1 MKTHLSHMTP
11 EEKLAHQDRLNR
23 LRQRK
28 FYEIHGDRVR
38 KERMIKYH
46 ENKKR
51 KEQTPEPEPTP
62 EPIPEPEKNEIDK
75 ITDFLNKQDLT
86 AGTRKT
92 RIDDTKRF
100 LWKLTTCT
108 ELIECLKNPEKILN
122 ELKTAKK
129 TNGTDYS
136 DNTLK
141 IGIQTILYLIDN
153 YPPLRVITKDTKDKY
168 LEFYEIM
175 KVKNQMKVE
184 NEKENDEVFNFDV
197 MLRKVKKRYKEN
209 SVEYL
214 LMLLY
219 NEFTVRD
226 NFSKLIIKDL
236 SVDDDPETKKRNI
249 FIYDSQN
256 EDLINPVIE
265 INDYKTVSKY
275 GTLKFELKKK
285 TKLRFLILDYIEK
298 KRLKHGDGVFGK
310 SASLNKMV
318 SRILSSVGIDTKNG
332 INALRQSKITTEF
345 NKKKISAKE
354 RLELSKRMGHSPIT
368 QVNYLRN
375 LKK

>member
-11 EEKLAHQDRLNR
+11 EQKLAHQDNLNR
-23 LRQRK
+23 LRQRR
-28 FYEIHGDRVR
+28 FYEKNGDRVR
-38 KERMIKYH
+38 AERMVKYH
-46 ENKKR
+46 ENKK
-51 KEQTPEPEPTP
+51 KQTPEPEPTP
-62 EPIPEPEKNEIDK
+62 EPETEKTEIDK

-100 LWKLTTCT
+100 LGKLTSCT
-108 ELIECLKNPEKILN
+108 ELIECLQDPEKILK
-122 ELKTAKK
+122 ELKQAKK
-129 TNGTDYS
+129 SNGTTYS

-153 YPPLRVITKDTKDKY
+153 YPPLKIITKDIKDKY
-168 LEFYEIM
+168 LEFYEVM

-184 NEKENDEVFNFDV
+184 NEKDTDEVFNFDD
-197 MLRKVKKRYKEN
+197 MLRKVKKKYKEN

-214 LMLLY
+214 LMSLY
-219 NEFTVRD
+219 NDFTVRD

-236 SVDDDPETKKRNI
+236 SVNDDPETTKRNI

-265 INDYKTVSKY
+265 ISNYKTVSKY

-285 TKLRFLILDYIEK
+285 TKLRYLILDYIEK
-298 KRLKHGDGVFGK
+298 KRLKHGDGIFGK

-318 SRILSSVGIDTKNG
+318 VKILSSIGVDTKNG

-354 RLELSKRMGHSPIT
+354 RLELSKRMGHSPVT

-375 LKK
+375 LRK

>member
-1 MKTHLSHMTP
+1 MPPYPKLTNMTP

-23 LRQRK
+23 LRQRR
-28 FYEIHGDRVR
+28 FYEKNGDRVR
-38 KERMIKYH
+38 ADRMKKYH
-46 ENKKR
+46 ENKK
-51 KEQTPEPEPTP
+51 KQTPKEPEP
-62 EPIPEPEKNEIDK
+62 IQDPEKTEIDK

-100 LWKLTTCT
+100 LGKLTSCT
-108 ELIECLKNPEKILN
+108 ELIECLQDPDKILN
-122 ELKTAKK
+122 ELKQAKK
-129 TNGTDYS
+129 SNGTTYS

-153 YPPLRVITKDTKDKY
+153 YPPLKIITKDIKDKY
-168 LEFYEIM
+168 LEFYEVM

-184 NEKENDEVFNFDV
+184 NEKDTDEVFNFDD
-197 MLRKVKKRYKEN
+197 MLRKVKKKYKEN

-219 NEFTVRD
+219 HEFTVRD

-236 SVDDDPETKKRNI
+236 SVNDDPETTKRNI
-249 FIYDSQN
+249 FIYDSEN

-265 INDYKTVSKY
+265 ISNYKTVSKY

-285 TKLRFLILDYIEK
+285 TKLRYLILDYIEK
-298 KRLKHGDGVFGK
+298 KRLKHGDGIFGK

-318 SRILSSVGIDTKNG
+318 VKILSSVGINTKNG

-345 NKKKISAKE
+345 NKKKITAKE
-354 RLELSKRMGHSPIT
+354 RLELSKRMGHSPVT

>member
-1 MKTHLSHMTP
+1 MKTHLSNLTP
-11 EEKLAHQDRLNR
+11 EQKLAHQDNLNR
-23 LRQRK
+23 LRQRR
-28 FYEIHGDRVR
+28 FYEKNGDRVR
-38 KERMIKYH
+38 KERMVKYH

-51 KEQTPEPEPTP
+51 REQTPKDPEPEP
-62 EPIPEPEKNEIDK
+62 EPESEKTEIDK

-100 LWKLTTCT
+100 LGKLTSCT
-108 ELIECLKNPEKILN
+108 ELIECLKDPEEILK
-122 ELKTAKK
+122 ELKQAKK
-129 TNGTDYS
+129 SNGTNYS

-153 YPPLRVITKDTKDKY
+153 YPPLKIITKDIKDKY
-168 LEFYEIM
+168 LEFYEVM

-184 NEKENDEVFNFDV
+184 NEKDTDEVFNFDD
-197 MLRKVKKRYKEN
+197 MLRKVKKKYKEN

-219 NEFTVRD
+219 HEFTVRD

-236 SVDDDPETKKRNI
+236 SVNDDPETTKRNI

-265 INDYKTVSKY
+265 ISNYKTVSKY

-285 TKLRFLILDYIEK
+285 TKLRYLILDYIEK
-298 KRLKHGDGVFGK
+298 KRLKHGNGIFGK

-318 SRILSSVGIDTKNG
+318 SKILSSVGINTKNG

-345 NKKKISAKE
+345 NKKKITAKE
-354 RLELSKRMGHSPIT
+354 RLELSKRMGHSPVT

>member
-1 MKTHLSHMTP
+1 MKTHLSNLTP

-23 LRQRK
+23 LRQRR
-28 FYEIHGDRVR
+28 FYEKNGDRVR
-38 KERMIKYH
+38 AERMVKYH

-51 KEQTPEPEPTP
+51 QKQTPKEPEPEP
-62 EPIPEPEKNEIDK
+62 EPDPEKTEIDK

-100 LWKLTTCT
+100 LGKLTSCT
-108 ELIECLKNPEKILN
+108 ELIECLQDPDKILN
-122 ELKTAKK
+122 ELKQAKK
-129 TNGTDYS
+129 TNGTNYS

-153 YPPLRVITKDTKDKY
+153 YPPLKVITKETKNKY
-168 LEFYEIM
+168 LEFYEVM

-184 NEKENDEVFNFDV
+184 GEKDTDEVFNFDD
-197 MLRKVKKRYKEN
+197 MLRKVKKKYKEN

-219 NEFTVRD
+219 HEFTVRD

-236 SVDDDPETKKRNI
+236 SVNDDPETTKRNI
-249 FIYDSQN
+249 FIYDSEN

-265 INDYKTVSKY
+265 ISNYKTVSKY

-285 TKLRFLILDYIEK
+285 TKLRYLILDYIEK
-298 KRLKHGDGVFGK
+298 KRLKHGDGIFGK

-318 SRILSSVGIDTKNG
+318 VKILSSVGINTKNG

-345 NKKKISAKE
+345 NKKKITAKE
-354 RLELSKRMGHSPIT
+354 RLELSKRMGHSPVT

>member
-11 EEKLAHQDRLNR
+11 EQKLAHQDNLNR
-23 LRQRK
+23 LRQRR
-28 FYEIHGDRVR
+28 FYEKNGDRVR
-38 KERMIKYH
+38 AERMVKYH
-46 ENKKR
+46 ENKKKQTP
-51 KEQTPEPEPTP
+51 KEPEPEP
-62 EPIPEPEKNEIDK
+62 ESESEKTEIDK

-100 LWKLTTCT
+100 LGKLTTCT
-108 ELIECLKNPEKILN
+108 ELIECLQDPDKILT
-122 ELKTAKK
+122 ELKQAKK
-129 TNGTDYS
+129 GNGTNYS

-141 IGIQTILYLIDN
+141 IGIQTILYLIDT
-153 YPPLRVITKDTKDKY
+153 YPPLKVITKDTKDKY
-168 LEFYEIM
+168 LEFYEVM
-175 KVKNQMKVE
+175 KVKNQMRVE
-184 NEKENDEVFNFDV
+184 GEKDTDEVFNFDD
-197 MLRKVKKRYKEN
+197 MLRKVKKKYKEN

-226 NFSKLIIKDL
+226 NFSRLIIKDL
-236 SVDDDPETKKRNI
+236 SVNDDPETTKRNL
-249 FIYDSQN
+249 FIYDSEN

-265 INDYKTVSKY
+265 ISNYKTVSKY

-285 TKLRFLILDYIEK
+285 TKLRYLILDYIDK
-298 KRLKHGDGVFGK
+298 KRLKHGDGIFGK

-318 SRILSSVGIDTKNG
+318 VKILSSIGVDTKNG

-354 RLELSKRMGHSPIT
+354 RLELSKRMGHSPVT